1 MVGVM
6 NRKERRL
13 AARLGV
19 EWVGIDPGG
28 WVEVCLGGPGCGC
41 GDVEKDPPR
50 QAKRAPGPARR
61 PAPSPEPTEEP
72 WPFAG

>member
-1 MVGVM
+1 M
-6 NRKERRL
+6 NRRERRL
-13 AARLGV
+13 AERLGV
-19 EWVGIDPGG
+19 EWVGIEPGG

-41 GDVEKDPPR
+41 GDVEGDPPR

-61 PAPSPEPTEEP
+61 STSAPEPTEEP